1 MDKLKTYRKILIKV
15 LERHATIKID
25 NMPLVASK
33 LIIDKTQTNFLVFDI
48 GWHKKSFVHNIVF
61 HFEIKEGKIYAY
73 KNATDF
79 DIIGELIE
87 AGIPENEFIIPEI
100 DLSEPKNTALEEAA

>member
-1 MDKLKTYRKILIKV
+1 MDKLKKYRKILTKI
-15 LERHATIKID
+15 LERHAAIKID
-25 NMPLVASK
+25 NMPLVVSK
-33 LIIDKTQTNFLVFDI
+33 LIIDKTQTNFLIFDI

-61 HFEIKEGKIYAY
+61 HFEIKKGKIYAY

-87 AGIPENEFIIPEI
+87 TGIPENEFIIPELE
-100 DLSEPKNTALEEAA
+100 LSEQKNIPLEEAA